1 MVVSTLQ
8 SVRRFCE
15 HRDEDGPA
23 DAWQRIED
31 RHVAML
37 LPLSRHVLPIATG
50 NGLAEL
56 FSEPV
61 ELHPGIGQ
69 LAIEEPQLRDHQSDV
84 RGRSLSCALS
94 YAQGRLSPFPDHMG
108 RVEHAYAMRL

>member
-50 NGLAEL
+50 NGLGEL
-56 FSEPV
+56 FAEPV
-61 ELHPGIGQ
+61 ELQPGIGQ

-94 YAQGRLSPFPDHMG
+94 YAQGRLAVH
-108 RVEHAYAMRL
+108 